1 MQESFCRRRF
11 GDEHCGDGSSGVQ
24 VSIPVPRVPWQVT
37 GNHWISVPCIHPAD
51 ASIHLLGTV
60 DAGLRGAVEF
70 AGDAGFLDGSA
81 TPLVRLVIEADGTR
95 LTLGAEGIAWER
107 ESGWLPSFNAR
118 AGLLSL
124 RGIICAPHG
133 RNADVSGV
141 VIALSVENRGPSAVD
156 LKIGVEGTL
165 GHRHLRIR
173 SSREFSD
180 AHSVEGGNDGSVLLE
195 GASAESP
202 MALAIGGEGDYDI
215 GIMEATSSWS
225 LSRHVTVDAGQS
237 HEAHF
242 HVAAGAERDGAA
254 AMLRVM
260 RRRGGP
266 MLVDATRSALRAME
280 PATGNQVADR
290 IIARHVFFCYFGSV
304 TRALDQSHWYIV
316 RSRLPWNEHGLTIRD
331 WHALMWVLPAI
342 QLVDQPL
349 AREILLRTCELHGYA
364 PGGGV
369 HYLDGSV
376 FEPGFSLE
384 GAAAYAIA
392 VDAYIVESAD
402 DKVVEEPVL
411 ADSLY
416 GSNEDIEARRHSQY
430 PLYSTEVN
438 PDGSVPERPFT
449 AHGNAVVALALDI
462 LSHTLD
468 EKTAEKVQDAAAV
481 RASVMRQFSESP
493 AGKPGLYSA
502 VDLAGGSALADT
514 PSASLYWLPYFDLL
528 PRDDSMYRRTVK
540 RLELADINELEVRC
554 ARLLG
559 PGSSDA
565 LDWLR
570 RAPLDGGLAAES
582 VDADGRAMANGGDA
596 ALSGLIAHTVWYCVS
611 ALGVRG

>member
-1 MQESFCRRRF
+1 MSYTL
-11 GDEHCGDGSSGVQ
+11 
-24 VSIPVPRVPWQVT
+24 PKVPWQVT
-37 GNHWISVPCIHPAD
+37 GNHWVAVPCIHPAD
-51 ASIHLLGTV
+51 ASIHMLGTI
-60 DAGLRGAVEF
+60 DANLRGAVEF
-70 AGDAGFLDGSA
+70 AGDSSFLEGSA
-81 TPLVRLVIEADGTR
+81 TPLVRLVVEADGER
-95 LTLGAEGIAWER
+95 LSLGAEGVAWER
-107 ESGWLPSFNAR
+107 ESGWVPSFSAK
-118 AGLLSL
+118 AGSLSL
-124 RGIICAPHG
+124 RGVICAPHG

-141 VIALSVENRGPSAVD
+141 VIALSVENRDAAAVE
-156 LKIGVEGTL
+156 LKIGIEGTL
-165 GHRHLRIR
+165 GHRQLRIR
-173 SSREFSD
+173 TSRDFAD
-180 AHSVEGGNDGSVLLE
+180 AHSVQGGSDGSVLLE

-215 GIMEATSSWS
+215 GIMEETSSWT
-225 LSRHVTVDAGQS
+225 LSRHVTIDAGQQ
-237 HEAHF
+237 HDAYF

-254 AMLRVM
+254 AILRVM
-260 RRRGGP
+260 RRRGGSA
-266 MLVDATRSALRAME
+266 LVDATRSALREME
-280 PATGNQVADR
+280 PATGNPVADR

-342 QLVDQPL
+342 QLIDQPL

-364 PGGGV
+364 PGAGV

-392 VDAYIVESAD
+392 VDAYIVESSD

-416 GSNEDIEARRHSQY
+416 GSQEDIEARRHSQF
-430 PLYSTEVN
+430 PLFSTEVN
-438 PDGSVPERPFT
+438 PDGSVPELPYT

-462 LSHTLD
+462 LGHTLD
-468 EKTAEKVQDAAAV
+468 EKTAEKVQDPAAV
-481 RASVMRQFSESP
+481 RASVMRQFTDGA
-493 AGKPGLYSA
+493 AGKSGLYSA
-502 VDLAGGSALADT
+502 VDLAGASSLADS

-540 RLELADINELEVRC
+540 RLELTETSELEVRC

-559 PGSSDA
+559 PGSSEA

-570 RAPLDGGLAAES
+570 RAPLDGGLAAKS
-582 VDADGRAMANGGDA
+582 VDADGRATSNGGDA
-596 ALSGLIAHTVWYCVS
+596 ALSGLIAHTVWYAVN